1 MKIFFVCVSITVAQL
16 SSAQKVIDVT
26 KNPAFVGNDVFF
38 SVGGQPFVTAKFVN
52 LVEGSPYFKD
62 EWLQSQIVMPDG
74 TQYRGVS
81 VKLDLVDQEL
91 HYLNLKNA
99 EMITTV
105 PIKEIMIMDT
115 AGKTYGFIHSSFMPH
130 ATKPIK
136 SGWYLVLSNDE
147 TPLYKM
153 FTKVISENKPY
164 GSATV
169 EQRMRTTETYIVYAS
184 DGYHEI
190 KKIKD
195 APSVLPGKKTELEAF
210 LKNKDDKALSMDQ
223 RFIALVDYYNSLIA
237 K

>member
-1 MKIFFVCVSITVAQL
+1 MKNFFVCICIAVAEIAT
-16 SSAQKVIDVT
+16 AQKVIDVS
-26 KNPAFVGNDVFF
+26 KNPGFVGNDVFF

-105 PIKEIMIMDT
+105 PVKEVVIMDT
-115 AGKTYGFIHSSFMPH
+115 AGKTYGFVHSSFMPE
-130 ATKPIK
+130 AAKRLKP
-136 SGWYLVLSNDE
+136 GWYLVLSNSG

-169 EQRMRTTETYIVYAS
+169 EQRMRTSETYIVYS
-184 DGYHEI
+184 SSGYHEI
-190 KKIKD
+190 KKMKD
-195 APSVLPGKKTELEAF
+195 AASAFPEKKSELEAF
-210 LKNKDDKALSMDQ
+210 LKSKDDKDLSMDQ
-223 RFIALVDYYNSLIA
+223 RLIALVDYYDSLI
-237 K
+237 KK

>member
-1 MKIFFVCVSITVAQL
+1 MKIFFVCVCVAMTQL
-16 SSAQKVIDVT
+16 STAQKVIDVS
-26 KNPAFVGNDVFF
+26 KNPAFVGSDVFF
-38 SVGGQPFVTAKFVN
+38 SVGGQPFVTVKFVN

-91 HYLNLKNA
+91 HYLNLKKE

-105 PIKEIMIMDT
+105 PIREIMIMDT
-115 AGKTYGFIHSSFMPH
+115 AGKTYGFIHSSFMPQ
-130 ATKPIK
+130 AAKPIK
-136 SGWYLVLSNDE
+136 PGWYLVLSNDA

-153 FTKVISENKPY
+153 FTKVVSENKPY

-169 EQRMRTTETYIVYAS
+169 EQRMRTTETYIVYAL

-195 APSVLPGKKTELEAF
+195 APSAFPEKKSELETF

-223 RFIALVDYYNSLIA
+223 RLIALVDYYDSLT
-237 K
+237 KK